1 MDWMIAA
8 EAIWLIL
15 PAYIA
20 NSSAVVIGGGI
31 PIDFGKTWRGKRI
44 FGDGKTWRGFFG
56 GIVTGIL
63 AGFIMNIFAPNT
75 FGKYP
80 VFPFI
85 IFSLS
90 CGALLGDLTKSFIK
104 RRLGKERGEKWILF
118 DQLDFLIGAFV
129 FSCFISII
137 LEKAGFTSQNWFLSS
152 FSIWHII
159 FLLIFTPLIHYATN
173 IIGYSLKLK
182 KVPW

>member
-1 MDWMIAA
+1 MIAV
-8 EAIWLIL
+8 EAIWFIL

-20 NSSAVVIGGGI
+20 NSSAVIIGGGL
-31 PIDFGKTWRGKRI
+31 PIDFKKTWRGKRI

-56 GIVTGIL
+56 GISMGMLAGIL
-63 AGFIMNIFAPNT
+63 MSIISPNT

-80 VFPFI
+80 FFFLI

-90 CGALLGDLTKSFIK
+90 CGALLGDLMKSFIK
-104 RRLGKERGEKWILF
+104 RQLGKERGEKWILF
-118 DQLDFLIGAFV
+118 DQLDFLIGAFI
-129 FSCFISII
+129 FSYCMSIV
-137 LEKAGFTSQNWFLSS
+137 LKKMELVNQNWFSSS

-159 FLLIFTPLIHYATN
+159 FLLVFTPLIHYATN
-173 IIGYSLKLK
+173 VIGYLLRLK